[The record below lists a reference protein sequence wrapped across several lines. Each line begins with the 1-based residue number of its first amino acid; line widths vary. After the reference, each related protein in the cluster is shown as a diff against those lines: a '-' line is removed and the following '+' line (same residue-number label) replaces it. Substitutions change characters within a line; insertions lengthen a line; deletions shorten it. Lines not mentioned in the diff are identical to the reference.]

1 MHAYKWWQALCM
13 GLYINISLRFV
24 HTRQK
29 SQISDVS
36 AAFISDEGCMP
47 KHLKFVIYV

>member
-1 MHAYKWWQALCM
+1 MRASGGKRYVCM
-13 GLYINISLRFV
+13 GLYVNISLRFV

-36 AAFISDEGCMP
+36 AAFISDEGRRN
-47 KHLKFVIYV
+47 V